1 MKFAYFITDHGFGH
15 LMRELPVMR
24 ELIRRGHKV
33 TVVTGV
39 QQAEVTDEYLD
50 HKAEIIVENTD
61 AGLVVIPGSLIIDID
76 ATVAKIREHI
86 NKWESLIEKSVDAD
100 AYVID
105 ICPWAVMA
113 AKRKGIRSFLMT
125 NFTWVEQYEP
135 FVPAELVDRY
145 RDAYRQADK
154 VIFFDLANE
163 ASRKFLGEGFEV
175 GFSARP
181 FDPVKVREIRDAHDK
196 PVVVITC
203 GASNSGFD
211 FDIDVSRLPYSFIV
225 TRALKLIGDNVEYLD
240 PKTNNTQ
247 DYVAAA
253 DYCIAKAGWST
264 VSEFVTAG
272 VRTALLERDDT
283 PEDTMTINQLKDR
296 KLAISIKVDELK
308 DIGKVIEK
316 MDSFEWSDK
325 IYENDYSK
333 IAGLIENNTK
343 QEI

>member
-33 TVVTGV
+33 TVVTGL

-86 NKWESLIEKSVDAD
+86 NKWESLIKKSVDAD

-325 IYENDYSK
+325 IYENEYSK

>member
-24 ELIRRGHKV
+24 ELITRGHKV

-181 FDPVKVREIRDAHDK
+181 FDPVKVKKIRDAHDK

-333 IAGLIENNTK
+333 IAGLIEKNTK

>member
-33 TVVTGV
+33 TVVTGL

-181 FDPVKVREIRDAHDK
+181 FDPVKVKEIRDAHDK
-196 PVVVITC
+196 PIVVITC
-203 GASNSGFD
+203 GASNSD
-211 FDIDVSRLPYSFIV
+211 S
-225 TRALKLIGDNVEYLD
+225 
-240 PKTNNTQ
+240 
-247 DYVAAA
+247 
-253 DYCIAKAGWST
+253 
-264 VSEFVTAG
+264 
-272 VRTALLERDDT
+272 
-283 PEDTMTINQLKDR
+283 
-296 KLAISIKVDELK
+296 ISI
-308 DIGKVIEK
+308 
-316 MDSFEWSDK
+316 S
-325 IYENDYSK
+325 
-333 IAGLIENNTK
+333 T
-343 QEI
+343 

>member
-76 ATVAKIREHI
+76 ATVTKIREHI

>member
-33 TVVTGV
+33 TVVTGL

-76 ATVAKIREHI
+76 ATVSKIREHI

-135 FVPAELVDRY
+135 FVPADLVDRY

-181 FDPVKVREIRDAHDK
+181 FDPVKVKEIRDAHDK

-240 PKTNNTQ
+240 PKTSNTQ

-325 IYENDYSK
+325 IYENEYSK
-333 IAGLIENNTK
+333 IADIIENNTK

>member
-86 NKWESLIEKSVDAD
+86 NKWESLIEKSADAD

-145 RDAYRQADK
+145 REAYRQADK

-181 FDPVKVREIRDAHDK
+181 FDPVKVKEIRDAHDK

-283 PEDTMTINQLKDR
+283 PEDTMTINQLKAR

-333 IAGLIENNTK
+333 IADIIENNTK

>member
-33 TVVTGV
+33 TVVTGL

-163 ASRKFLGEGFEV
+163 ASRKFLSEGFEV

-181 FDPVKVREIRDAHDK
+181 FDPVKVKEIRDAHDK
-196 PVVVITC
+196 PIVVITC

-296 KLAISIKVDELK
+296 RLAISIKVDELK

-325 IYENDYSK
+325 NYENEYSK
-333 IAGLIENNTK
+333 IADIIENITK

>member
-33 TVVTGV
+33 TVVTGL

-181 FDPVKVREIRDAHDK
+181 FDHVKVKEIRDAHDK
-196 PVVVITC
+196 PIVVITC

-253 DYCIAKAGWST
+253 DYCIAKSGWST

-283 PEDTMTINQLKDR
+283 PEDTMTINQLKER

-325 IYENDYSK
+325 IYENEYSK
-333 IAGLIENNTK
+333 IADIIEKNTK

>member
-39 QQAEVTDEYLD
+39 KQAEVTDEYLD

-145 RDAYRQADK
+145 REAYRQADK

-163 ASRKFLGEGFEV
+163 ASRKFFGEGFEV

-181 FDPVKVREIRDAHDK
+181 FDPVKVKAIRDAHDK
-196 PVVVITC
+196 PIVVITC

-325 IYENDYSK
+325 VYENDYSK

>member
-1 MKFAYFITDHGFGH
+1 MKFAYYITDHGFGH

-33 TVVTGV
+33 TVVTGL

-76 ATVAKIREHI
+76 ATVTKIREHI

-100 AYVID
+100 SYVID

-145 RDAYRQADK
+145 REAYRQADK

-181 FDPVKVREIRDAHDK
+181 FDPAKVKEIRDAHDK
-196 PVVVITC
+196 PIVVITC

-225 TRALKLIGDNVEYLD
+225 TRALKLIGDNVKYLD

-296 KLAISIKVDELK
+296 KLAISIKVNDLK

-316 MDSFEWSDK
+316 MDSFDWSDK

-333 IAGLIENNTK
+333 IADIIENNTK

>member
-1 MKFAYFITDHGFGH
+1 MKFAYYITDHGFGH
-15 LMRELPVMR
+15 LMRELPVMK

-33 TVVTGV
+33 TVVTGP
-39 QQAEVTDEYLD
+39 QQAEVTDDYLD
-50 HKAEIIVENTD
+50 HKAEIIIENTD
-61 AGLVVIPGSLIIDID
+61 AGLVVIPGSLTIDNK
-76 ATVAKIREHI
+76 ATIAKIREHI
-86 NKWESLIEKSVDAD
+86 AKWEELIEKSVDAD

-105 ICPWAVMA
+105 ICPWAVIA

-125 NFTWVEQYEP
+125 NFTWIEQYEP
-135 FVPAELVDRY
+135 FVPEELVNAY
-145 RDAYRQADK
+145 KDAYRQADK
-154 VIFFDLANE
+154 IIYFDLANE
-163 ASRKFLGEGFEV
+163 ASRKFFGDGIEV

-181 FDPVKVREIRDAHDK
+181 FDPLKVKAIRDAHDK
-196 PVVVITC
+196 PIVVITC

-211 FDIDVSRLPYSFIV
+211 FDIDVSHLPYSFIV
-225 TRALKLIGDNVEYLD
+225 TRALKLLGNNVEYLD

-283 PEDTMTINQLKDR
+283 AEDTMTINQLKER
-296 KLAISIKVDELK
+296 NLAISIKVDELK
-308 DIGKVIEK
+308 DIGKVIAK
-316 MDSFEWSDK
+316 MDDFQWSDK
-325 IYENDYSK
+325 IYENEFSK

>member
-1 MKFAYFITDHGFGH
+1 MKFAYYITDHGFGH

-76 ATVAKIREHI
+76 ATVTKIREHI

-181 FDPVKVREIRDAHDK
+181 FDPAKVKEIRDSHDK
-196 PVVVITC
+196 PIIVITC

-333 IAGLIENNTK
+333 IADIIENNTK

>member
-33 TVVTGV
+33 TVVTGL

-113 AKRKGIRSFLMT
+113 AKRNGIRSFLMT

-181 FDPVKVREIRDAHDK
+181 FDPVKVKEIRDAHDK
-196 PVVVITC
+196 PIVVITC

-296 KLAISIKVDELK
+296 RLAISIKVDELK

-325 IYENDYSK
+325 NYENEYSK
-333 IAGLIENNTK
+333 IADIIENITK

>member
-33 TVVTGV
+33 TVVTGL

-135 FVPAELVDRY
+135 FVPEELVDRY
-145 RDAYRQADK
+145 REAYRQADK

-163 ASRKFLGEGFEV
+163 ASRNFLGEGFEV

-181 FDPVKVREIRDAHDK
+181 FDPVKVKEIRDAHDK
-196 PVVVITC
+196 PIVVITC

-333 IAGLIENNTK
+333 ISGLIENNTK

>member
-33 TVVTGV
+33 TVVTGL

-86 NKWESLIEKSVDAD
+86 NKWESLIKKSVDAD

>member
-1 MKFAYFITDHGFGH
+1 
-15 LMRELPVMR
+15 MRELPVMR

-33 TVVTGV
+33 TVVTGL

-125 NFTWVEQYEP
+125 NFTWVQQYEP

-181 FDPVKVREIRDAHDK
+181 FDPVKVKEIRDAHDK
-196 PVVVITC
+196 PIVVITC

-283 PEDTMTINQLKDR
+283 PEDTMTINQLKER
-296 KLAISIKVDELK
+296 NLAIAIKVDELK

-325 IYENDYSK
+325 IYENEYSK
-333 IAGLIENNTK
+333 IADIIEKNTK

>member
-33 TVVTGV
+33 TVVTGL

-135 FVPAELVDRY
+135 FVPEELVDRY
-145 RDAYRQADK
+145 REAYRQADK

-181 FDPVKVREIRDAHDK
+181 FDPVKVKEIRDAHDK

-333 IAGLIENNTK
+333 ISGLIENNTK

>member
-1 MKFAYFITDHGFGH
+1 
-15 LMRELPVMR
+15 
-24 ELIRRGHKV
+24 
-33 TVVTGV
+33 
-39 QQAEVTDEYLD
+39 
-50 HKAEIIVENTD
+50 
-61 AGLVVIPGSLIIDID
+61 
-76 ATVAKIREHI
+76 
-86 NKWESLIEKSVDAD
+86 
-100 AYVID
+100 
-105 ICPWAVMA
+105 MA

-181 FDPVKVREIRDAHDK
+181 FDPVKVKEIRDAHDK
-196 PVVVITC
+196 PIVVITC

-333 IAGLIENNTK
+333 IADIIENYTK

>member
-1 MKFAYFITDHGFGH
+1 
-15 LMRELPVMR
+15 MRELPVMR

-76 ATVAKIREHI
+76 ATVAKIREHV

>member
-1 MKFAYFITDHGFGH
+1 MHRDHGYPH
-15 LMRELPVMR
+15 
-24 ELIRRGHKV
+24 
-33 TVVTGV
+33 
-39 QQAEVTDEYLD
+39 
-50 HKAEIIVENTD
+50 
-61 AGLVVIPGSLIIDID
+61 AGS
-76 ATVAKIREHI
+76 
-86 NKWESLIEKSVDAD
+86 
-100 AYVID
+100 
-105 ICPWAVMA
+105 
-113 AKRKGIRSFLMT
+113 
-125 NFTWVEQYEP
+125 
-135 FVPAELVDRY
+135 
-145 RDAYRQADK
+145 QADK
-154 VIFFDLANE
+154 IIYFDLANE
-163 ASRKFLGEGFEV
+163 ASRKFFGDGIEV

-181 FDPVKVREIRDAHDK
+181 FDPLKVKAIRDAHDK
-196 PVVVITC
+196 PIVVITC

-283 PEDTMTINQLKDR
+283 AEDTMTINQLKER
-296 KLAISIKVDELK
+296 NLAISIKVDELK
-308 DIGKVIEK
+308 DIGKVIAK
-316 MDSFEWSDK
+316 MDDFQWSDK
-325 IYENDYSK
+325 IYENEYSK

>member
-1 MKFAYFITDHGFGH
+1 
-15 LMRELPVMR
+15 MRELPVMR

-33 TVVTGV
+33 TVVTGL

-61 AGLVVIPGSLIIDID
+61 SGLVVIPGSLIIDID

-100 AYVID
+100 TYVID

-135 FVPAELVDRY
+135 FVPADLVDRY

-181 FDPVKVREIRDAHDK
+181 FDPVKVKEIRDAHDK
-196 PVVVITC
+196 PIVVITC

-333 IAGLIENNTK
+333 IADIIEKNTK

>member
-1 MKFAYFITDHGFGH
+1 
-15 LMRELPVMR
+15 MRELPVMR

-33 TVVTGV
+33 TVVTGL

-181 FDPVKVREIRDAHDK
+181 FDPVKVKEIRDAHDK

-203 GASNSGFD
+203 GASNSGFY

-283 PEDTMTINQLKDR
+283 PEDTMTINQLKER

-325 IYENDYSK
+325 IYENEYSK
-333 IAGLIENNTK
+333 IADIIENNTK

>member
-24 ELIRRGHKV
+24 ELIRRDHKV

-145 RDAYRQADK
+145 REAYRQADK

-181 FDPVKVREIRDAHDK
+181 FDPDKVKEIRDAHDK
-196 PVVVITC
+196 PVVLITC

-225 TRALKLIGDNVEYLD
+225 TRALKLIGYNVEYLD

>member
-33 TVVTGV
+33 TVVTGL

-135 FVPAELVDRY
+135 FVPEELVDRY
-145 RDAYRQADK
+145 REAYRQADK

-163 ASRKFLGEGFEV
+163 ASRNFLGEGFEV

-181 FDPVKVREIRDAHDK
+181 FDPVKVKEIRDAHDK

-333 IAGLIENNTK
+333 ISGLIENNTK

>member
-1 MKFAYFITDHGFGH
+1 
-15 LMRELPVMR
+15 
-24 ELIRRGHKV
+24 
-33 TVVTGV
+33 
-39 QQAEVTDEYLD
+39 
-50 HKAEIIVENTD
+50 
-61 AGLVVIPGSLIIDID
+61 
-76 ATVAKIREHI
+76 
-86 NKWESLIEKSVDAD
+86 
-100 AYVID
+100 
-105 ICPWAVMA
+105 
-113 AKRKGIRSFLMT
+113 MT

-181 FDPVKVREIRDAHDK
+181 FDPVKVKEIRDAHDK
-196 PVVVITC
+196 PIVVITC

-333 IAGLIENNTK
+333 IADIIENNTK
-343 QEI
+343 QEK

>member
-1 MKFAYFITDHGFGH
+1 
-15 LMRELPVMR
+15 MRELPVMR

-33 TVVTGV
+33 TVVTGL

-181 FDPVKVREIRDAHDK
+181 FDPVKVKEIRDAHDK
-196 PVVVITC
+196 PIVVITC

-296 KLAISIKVDELK
+296 RLAISIKVDELK

-325 IYENDYSK
+325 NYENEYSK
-333 IAGLIENNTK
+333 IADIIENITK

>member
-15 LMRELPVMR
+15 LMRELPDMR

-33 TVVTGV
+33 TDVTGL

-181 FDPVKVREIRDAHDK
+181 FDPVKVKEIRDAHDK
-196 PVVVITC
+196 PIVVITC

-296 KLAISIKVDELK
+296 RLAISIKVDELK

-325 IYENDYSK
+325 NYENEYSK
-333 IAGLIENNTK
+333 IADIIENITK

>member
-33 TVVTGV
+33 TVVTGL

-135 FVPAELVDRY
+135 FVPADLVDRY

-181 FDPVKVREIRDAHDK
+181 FVSFKVKEIRDAHDK

-283 PEDTMTINQLKDR
+283 PEDTMTINQLKER

-325 IYENDYSK
+325 IYENEYSK
-333 IAGLIENNTK
+333 IADIIENNTK

>member
-24 ELIRRGHKV
+24 ELIRRGHKL

-325 IYENDYSK
+325 IYENEYSK
-333 IAGLIENNTK
+333 IADIIKNNTK

>member
-1 MKFAYFITDHGFGH
+1 MKFAYYITDHGFGH
-15 LMRELPVMR
+15 LMRELPIMR

-76 ATVAKIREHI
+76 ATVAKIREHV

>member
-1 MKFAYFITDHGFGH
+1 
-15 LMRELPVMR
+15 MRELPVMR

-33 TVVTGV
+33 TVVTGL

-181 FDPVKVREIRDAHDK
+181 FDPVKVKEIRDAHDK

-333 IAGLIENNTK
+333 IADIIEINTK

>member
-1 MKFAYFITDHGFGH
+1 MKFAYYITDHGFGH
-15 LMRELPVMR
+15 LMRELPVMK

-33 TVVTGV
+33 TVVTGL
-39 QQAEVTDEYLD
+39 QQAEVTDDYLD

-61 AGLVVIPGSLIIDID
+61 AGLVVIPGSLIIDSD

-86 NKWESLIEKSVDAD
+86 AKWEDLIEKSVDAD

-105 ICPWAVMA
+105 ICPWAVIA

-125 NFTWVEQYEP
+125 NFTWIEQYEP
-135 FVPAELVDRY
+135 FVPEELVNAY
-145 RDAYRQADK
+145 KDAYRQADK
-154 VIFFDLANE
+154 IIYFDLANE
-163 ASRKFLGEGFEV
+163 ASRKFFGDGIEV

-181 FDPVKVREIRDAHDK
+181 FDPLKVKAIRDAHDK
-196 PVVVITC
+196 PIVVITC

-283 PEDTMTINQLKDR
+283 AEDTMTINQLKER
-296 KLAISIKVDELK
+296 NLAISIKVDELK
-308 DIGKVIEK
+308 DIGKVIAK
-316 MDSFEWSDK
+316 MDDFQWSDK
-325 IYENDYSK
+325 FYENEYSK